1 MNIRGFKYASFLKVD
16 MNIEI
21 FDVLKKIYNSNGYRL
36 YMIGS
41 TSRDFLLSREI
52 NDFDFVT
59 DATPSESLKF
69 LKANE
74 TFKRFG
80 VLKLKVNNKN
90 VDIATLRIEKD
101 YEDFR
106 HPKKIEFIKD
116 ISLDYYRRDFTINAI
131 YINENYEVEKIST
144 LGVEDLKNR
153 TLRFIGDPLTR
164 IKEDPLRIL
173 RAKRFIKEYGLKVDD
188 SLMKIL
194 KDNEYLIERLNKD
207 KVKEENRKYDLIK
220 EIE

>member
-173 RAKRFIKEYGLKVDD
+173 RAKRFIKEYSLKVDD

>member
-173 RAKRFIKEYGLKVDD
+173 RAKRFIKEYSLKVDD
-188 SLMKIL
+188 YLMKIL